1 MTVGK
6 LIKVLS
12 KYDQDAVVLRQTSD
26 WACCYKLEDVA
37 IYDDDYQRVF
47 LEFDDQDD
55 CGNEDDC
62 NSKDLNNKNTTT
74 KGSFNRVFL
83 KEAIIQCCEDIKNS
97 VDEIVDGI
105 DKLNDLDI
113 TISCTNNE
121 CPVIRVYKGYDK
133 FITINDKMM
142 NALLNE

>member
-1 MTVGK
+1 MTVHELTELLKGFEPNAT
-6 LIKVLS
+6 VM
-12 KYDQDAVVLRQTSD
+12 RQTSD

-37 IYDDDYQRVF
+37 TYDDDYQIVF

-74 KGSFNRVFL
+74 KGGFNRGFL

-97 VDEIVDGI
+97 VDEIVDDI
-105 DKLNDLDI
+105 DKLNNLDI
-113 TISCTNNE
+113 TISCTDNE
-121 CPVIRVYKGYDK
+121 CPVICVYKGYDK
-133 FITINDKMM
+133 FITINDKMKM
-142 NALLNE
+142 ALLNE